1 VIGAIVVTVLVDG
14 ALVDGS
20 VAARLCGDVV
30 VAPLAP
36 YLGRIANRIVVD
48 PNGERIVFERNG
60 RSVAVRVGSSVISS
74 GGIRRPLPIAPYLRA
89 GEPLIPLAAVARAL
103 GASVDYDATSR
114 TVNVATI
121 PEPLASLTPDP
132 SYTPPSPPLTTFTP
146 NPTPAPKVEITGI
159 PKPRR
164 TPIVV
169 TAGTL

>member
-1 VIGAIVVTVLVDG
+1 VIGAILVTVLVDG

-20 VAARLCGDVV
+20 VSARLCGDVV
-30 VAPLAP
+30 VAPLDP
-36 YLGRIANRIVVD
+36 YLARIANRIEID
-48 PNGERIVFERNG
+48 PSGERIVFERNG
-60 RSVAVRVGSSVISS
+60 RSVAVRIGSSVITS
-74 GGIRRPLPIAPYLRA
+74 GGMSRPLPIAPYVRA
-89 GEPLIPLAAVARAL
+89 GQPLIPLAAVARAL
-103 GASVDYDATSR
+103 GATVDYDATSR

-132 SYTPPSPPLTTFTP
+132 SYTPPVRPLTTFTP

-169 TAGTL
+169 TAGT